1 LKSTV
6 WRKRKKRSL
15 FNAQQTRKDMA
26 RPSSIELWIVGS
38 IGIDDIKTRNADR
51 KNLLGGSV
59 PYSTAAASFF
69 ARTGAVGVV
78 GSDFPAAFERRW
90 RAFGI
95 DLAGVQRKEGATFRW
110 ACEYDANM
118 IERTTLQT
126 ELGVFASFMPELPA
140 AYRRAPFVLLGNIQP
155 ELQAHVLD
163 QAEGAEFVALDTMNL
178 WIDIARPAL
187 RKVIRRVDLLTVNDG
202 EARMLTGKWNLC
214 ECAEAIFK
222 MGPSYVVIKK
232 GEHGAL
238 LFSKKGVFIVPAFP
252 VRKLVDPTGAGD
264 SYAGTFMGYLA
275 RAGRVTDGL
284 MREALVYASA
294 VASFGVEGF
303 SLERFEKLT
312 SGAVKARVR
321 ELTRMMTC

>member
-1 LKSTV
+1 M
-6 WRKRKKRSL
+6 KR
-15 FNAQQTRKDMA
+15 T
-26 RPSSIELWIVGS
+26 SSVDLWIVGS
-38 IGIDDIKTRNADR
+38 VGIDDIKTRTANR

-69 ARTGAVGVV
+69 AKTGAVGVV
-78 GSDFPAAFERRW
+78 GTDFPAAFTRRW
-90 RAFGI
+90 QSFGI
-95 DLAGVQRKEGATFRW
+95 DLTGVQHQAGATFRW

-118 IERTTLQT
+118 IERTTLKT

-140 AYRRAPFVLLGNIQP
+140 AYRKAPFVLLGNIQP
-155 ELQAHVLD
+155 DLQAHVLD
-163 QAEGAEFVALDTMNL
+163 QAEGAKFVALDTMNL
-178 WIDIARPAL
+178 WIDIAKPAL
-187 RKVIRRVDLLTVNDG
+187 RKVIKRVDLLMVNDG

-214 ECAEAIFK
+214 DCADAILK

-275 RAGRVTDGL
+275 KAGRVTDTL
-284 MREALVYASA
+284 MREALVHASA

-303 SLERFEKLT
+303 SLECFEKLT
-312 SGAVKARVR
+312 SAAIKTRVK

>member
-1 LKSTV
+1 MT
-6 WRKRKKRSL
+6 RKKL
-15 FNAQQTRKDMA
+15 
-26 RPSSIELWIVGS
+26 SSVNLWIVGS
-38 IGIDDIKTRNADR
+38 IGIDDIKTRTADR

-69 ARTGAVGVV
+69 TRTGAVGVV
-78 GSDFPAAFERRW
+78 GSDFPAAFDKRW
-90 RAFGI
+90 QAFGI
-95 DLAGVQRKEGATFRW
+95 DLSGVQHKEGATFRW

-118 IERTTLQT
+118 IERETLKT
-126 ELGVFASFMPELPA
+126 ELGVFASFMPELPN
-140 AYRRAPFVLLGNIQP
+140 AYRQVPFVLLGNIQP
-155 ELQAHVLD
+155 ELQMHVLN
-163 QAEGAEFVALDTMNL
+163 QAKGAKFVALDTMNL
-178 WIDIARPAL
+178 WIEIAKPAL

-214 ECAEAIFK
+214 DCAETILK

-275 RAGRVTDGL
+275 RAGRVTDTL
-284 MREALVYASA
+284 LREALVQASA
-294 VASFGVEGF
+294 MASFGVEGF
-303 SLERFEKLT
+303 SLERFAKLT
-312 SGAVKARVR
+312 TKDIQKRVT
-321 ELTRMMTC
+321 ELKRMMRV